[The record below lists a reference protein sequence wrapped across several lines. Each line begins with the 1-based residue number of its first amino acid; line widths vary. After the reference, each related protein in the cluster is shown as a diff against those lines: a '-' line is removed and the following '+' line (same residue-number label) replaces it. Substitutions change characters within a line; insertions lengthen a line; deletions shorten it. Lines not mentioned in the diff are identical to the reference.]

1 MGQEVDRDDARIG
14 PGIESLAAGEGAIK
28 YAVIE
33 YDNAPGD
40 VFADIQASYDFL
52 TKGGYAA

>member
-1 MGQEVDRDDARIG
+1 MPLA
-14 PGIESLAAGEGAIK
+14 ESLKAGEGAIK

-40 VFADIQASYDFL
+40 VFEDIQASYEFL
-52 TKGGYAA
+52 TKGGFVA